1 MESSEFKTEIRV
13 FSHSAL
19 HQFITG
25 APTLTE
31 RPKSTFNPYRKRPG
45 FLSFLGLESIS
56 DLFDEASQEEQKHQ
70 DKRVVVADPPLSQL
84 EPSV

>member
-1 MESSEFKTEIRV
+1 MDTPEFKAEIRV

-25 APTLTE
+25 PNPVAE

-56 DLFDEASQEEQKHQ
+56 HLLDEATHEEKKVEPKQE
-70 DKRVVVADPPLSQL
+70 VALAPPLSQL
-84 EPSV
+84 EPAT